1 MELLDISAAGA
12 KFTWSNNCL
21 SNPIM
26 TRLDRFLVNKAWA
39 KLYPRGSTRALPK
52 LGYFKCELA
61 WIMEN
66 ALDELIKDAWN
77 NNNAQSW
84 SGYVVAK
91 KVRGVKKE
99 MMKWRKEHKVNYKL
113 KVDETL
119 NKIKELD
126 IKEWESGDSID
137 KELHEWIGADETYC
151 KQRSRIKWLKE
162 GDLNTKFFHATT
174 NASKRTNSIQG
185 IKLDGAMEGDVIG
198 MEIAIIN

>member
-39 KLYPRGSTRALPK
+39 NLYPRGSTH
-52 LGYFKCELA
+52 
-61 WIMEN
+61 
-66 ALDELIKDAWN
+66 ELIKDAWN
-77 NNNAQSW
+77 NNSAQSW

-119 NKIKELD
+119 NKIRELD
-126 IKEWESGDSID
+126 IKEWESGDSIY
-137 KELHEWIGADETYC
+137 KGLHDWIGADETYW
-151 KQRSRIKWLKE
+151 KQRSQIKWLKE
-162 GDLNTKFFHATT
+162 GNLNTKFFHATT

-185 IKLDGAMEGDVIG
+185 IKLDGVMEGDVIG
-198 MEIAIIN
+198 MGNAIINYFQ